1 MSHELDMTRGRP
13 AMAFTGE
20 VPWHGLGARLSE
32 GAALEVWQAEAGLDW
47 EARKAVVRF
56 GREAIDSL
64 TGQPTTVDS
73 TDPSNCV
80 LYRSDSGL
88 PLSIVSAR
96 YQPVQ
101 PREIIEFYRDLTER
115 HGFTMETAGAIK
127 EGRKI
132 WALARTGETS
142 TLPGNDHMRGY
153 LLLATSFDG
162 SMATQARFTS
172 IRVVCN
178 NTLTAASSGKA
189 DVSIRHNTSF
199 NADDVKIELKVGDA
213 WAAFTER
220 AAQMAETGVN
230 PAETVKL
237 LLSAYY
243 DLGTDEKIAKAKE
256 DDRKADTI
264 EKFIGR
270 MGAILANAPGANLK
284 SARGTLWGVMN
295 AVTYEVDHE
304 SRARNADNRLDSA
317 WFGRGESVKQKMWDA
332 INRYMGVAA

>member
-199 NADDVKIELKVGDA
+199 NADDVKIARSRLGQIPGVTPLVRGVFSNTRQNHLYDNLVVHLPSTTECVGRSGVFNVMERFKLTAAEAELVSNHLPVY
-213 WAAFTER
+213 
-220 AAQMAETGVN
+220 AEF
-230 PAETVKL
+230 
-237 LLSAYY
+237 SAYERDY
-243 DLGTDEKIAKAKE
+243 TGGIA
-256 DDRKADTI
+256 
-264 EKFIGR
+264 
-270 MGAILANAPGANLK
+270 
-284 SARGTLWGVMN
+284 
-295 AVTYEVDHE
+295 
-304 SRARNADNRLDSA
+304 SRRTSTR
-317 WFGRGESVKQKMWDA
+317 
-332 INRYMGVAA
+332 